1 VYVRELVITCR
12 AKPARVGLDQARQLL
27 TPKESAEVFIGLLA
41 QESVEVFGLLCLT
54 TKYRV
59 IGYYEVSR
67 GTLNTTV
74 VEPRDVFKAAL
85 LANAACVI
93 VGHNHPSDDPSPSP
107 DDIALTRRLAAAGA
121 LLGIELVDHIVV
133 GNNRYVSFKE
143 MGVL

>member
-1 VYVRELVITCR
+1 MYVRELVITCR